1 MLILTGLINTTK
13 KKNSKPILINFT
25 YLIIFFSLQVEL
37 YIPRKCDATNR
48 IIKAKD
54 HASVQINIVDIDE
67 NGRAIPG
74 KNITYNLCGF
84 VRSKAESDDSLNRLA
99 QQDGLLKNVF
109 SYRR

>member
-1 MLILTGLINTTK
+1 MENEQGVL
-13 KKNSKPILINFT
+13 
-25 YLIIFFSLQVEL
+25 VEL

-54 HASVQINIVDIDE
+54 HASVQINIADVDE
-67 NGRAIPG
+67 SGRAIAG
-74 KNITYNLCGF
+74 KNTTYSICGYI
-84 VRSKAESDDSLNRLA
+84 RSKAESDDSLNRLA